1 MREVRS
7 VREERRRGGERGGL
21 LYAGGWMNVVRS
33 FWWDFS
39 IVVSRSERSRTG
51 KFLRLCECI
60 ITHPSYDTLMRV
72 SITTSIL
79 PSYCDY
85 AHTMDTTTYYLIA
98 LYVVDMWLEI
108 EFRS

>member
-1 MREVRS
+1 
-7 VREERRRGGERGGL
+7 
-21 LYAGGWMNVVRS
+21 MNVVRS

-51 KFLRLCECI
+51 KFLRLCERI

-79 PSYCDY
+79 LRLCTHYGHDY
-85 AHTMDTTTYYLIA
+85 VLSNRTPCGRH
-98 LYVVDMWLEI
+98 VVGD
-108 EFRS
+108 